1 MMAADLDE
9 RVIQFRTRPSDYGPY
24 TFVAADALSM
34 KVREGGRVI
43 NASVTVA
50 TGVNADGH
58 REVLGVQIAT
68 SETHA
73 GWRAFF
79 RDLSARGLSGV
90 RLVTSAAHAG
100 PVEAVRATLG
110 GATWQR
116 CRTHCAANLMSV
128 PESSVARRQSAAA
141 LGL

>member
-43 NASVTVA
+43 NASVMVA

-58 REVLGVQIAT
+58 REVLV
-68 SETHA
+68 
-73 GWRAFF
+73 
-79 RDLSARGLSGV
+79 V
-90 RLVTSAAHAG
+90 RVVT
-100 PVEAVRATLG
+100 V
-110 GATWQR
+110 
-116 CRTHCAANLMSV
+116 
-128 PESSVARRQSAAA
+128 
-141 LGL
+141 